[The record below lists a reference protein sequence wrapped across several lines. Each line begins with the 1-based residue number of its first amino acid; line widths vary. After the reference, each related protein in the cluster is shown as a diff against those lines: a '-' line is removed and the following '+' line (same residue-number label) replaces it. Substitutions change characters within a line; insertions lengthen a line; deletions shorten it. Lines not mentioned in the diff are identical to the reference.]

1 MNITVHTAD
10 LSDIEEKA
18 SDLAGA
24 IASIK
29 AIAVSNPE
37 HVTTLLTT
45 LEMAVQS
52 VQTDLYQLR
61 TLGEAKGGRC

>member
-1 MNITVHTAD
+1 MKTIKFHTED
-10 LSDIEEKA
+10 IQNIEEKA

-29 AIAVSNPE
+29 AIVVSNPE
-37 HVTTLLTT
+37 HVVALLTAM
-45 LEMAVQS
+45 EMAVQS

-61 TLGEAKGGRC
+61 TIRQA

>member
-1 MNITVHTAD
+1 MKTIKFHAEDIQV
-10 LSDIEEKA
+10 IEEKA
-18 SDLAGA
+18 SDLVGA

-29 AIAVSNPE
+29 AIAFSNPE
-37 HVTTLLTT
+37 HVVALLTA

-61 TLGEAKGGRC
+61 TIRQA